1 MSFPRSLSLA
11 TLALALAACASSTPV
26 ENRPVPGTSPARADA
41 NGLTP
46 VNAPPR
52 AIADPSIR
60 VGLVTDVDEA
70 KFPRV
75 DGGYAVLWEGGVS
88 SIRRGV
94 TIVPPLAGQPT
105 RWAVRVATFSTRE
118 NAETEAERVRGL
130 VNAPVL
136 VSGDPAGMWRVFVG
150 DFESAEAGNPLRDEL
165 LLKDY
170 TPPIWVVRKPS
181 AAEFAPQLQLVDDEG
196 NRHTL
201 SGRTITLMPM
211 TAETIE
217 INGLR
222 YRGAAVLYVN
232 DRGLLNVINELNLDD
247 YTKGVVPGEMGPT
260 IYDELEAQKAQAV
273 AARTYAVKRLG
284 EFRGEGY
291 DICPTPAC
299 QVYKGFSSEHALS
312 SQAVDA
318 TKGLVMTYEGEPIDA
333 LFSATCGGYTSDVET
348 MFPGRSDPYLRRASC
363 IELETVTLMG
373 RRNSR
378 AMTEMEKDAAL
389 FSAVAGLRETSS
401 WSARD
406 VAAAVNAAN
415 AILGLE
421 RSAAAPA
428 SSRRRDVL
436 RYLSAAWG
444 LDRHGEVLTLPE
456 DRTYFFPAT
465 GSEGE
470 LSKAAAFLVKYGVLP
485 AQDLDSLDLDAAMP
499 KSELYALLWS
509 WLAEGGAVREAAG
522 RIAALT
528 PFAMELKLAGGARRT
543 VALSEGVL
551 VMRRLQ
557 DRYHQEEAVPVM
569 VSDRARAITTND
581 GRTVALIVEA
591 NYDGAA
597 YDRTS
602 SYSNWTRS
610 YRAPELVANIAKR
623 APIKE
628 LRGLRPVETD
638 ESHRVAVME
647 IEAEGG
653 RKFNLEGLQI
663 RFAMELPD
671 NLFTFM
677 KTKDRDGVDRYT
689 FFGKG
694 WGHGTGMCQVGAYG
708 MAMRGETFDAILK
721 NYYTGIEIVPF
732 TR

>member
-1 MSFPRSLSLA
+1 MSFPRSFLLA
-11 TLALALAACASSTPV
+11 ILALALAACASSAPAD
-26 ENRPVPGTSPARADA
+26 RSPVPGPAPVRPDA

-46 VNAPPR
+46 VTAPPR
-52 AIADPSIR
+52 AITEPSIR
-60 VGLVTDVDEA
+60 VGLLTDVDEA
-70 KFPRV
+70 AFPRV
-75 DGGYAVLWEGGVS
+75 EGGYAVLWEGGVS

-94 TIVPPLAGQPT
+94 TIVPPLSGQPT

-165 LLKDY
+165 LLKGY
-170 TPPIWVVRKPS
+170 APPIWVVRKPAS
-181 AAEFAPQLQLVDDEG
+181 AEFAPQLQLIDDEG

-201 SGRTITLMPM
+201 SGRTLTLMPA

-217 INGLR
+217 IGGLP
-222 YRGAAVLYVN
+222 YRGTAVLYVN

-247 YTKGVVPGEMGPT
+247 YTKGVVPGELGPA

-299 QVYKGFSSEHALS
+299 QVYKGFSSEHPLS

-318 TKGLVMTYEGEPIDA
+318 TRGLVMTYQGEPIDA

-363 IELETVTLMG
+363 IELETVTLRG
-373 RRNSR
+373 RRDSR
-378 AMTEMEKDAAL
+378 AMTEMERDAAL
-389 FSAVAGLRETSS
+389 FTAVTGLRETSS
-401 WSARD
+401 WSAGD
-406 VAAAVNAAN
+406 VVSAVNAAN
-415 AILGLE
+415 GIIGLE

-436 RYLSAAWG
+436 RYLSAVWG
-444 LDRHGEVLTLPE
+444 FERHGEVLTLPQ
-456 DRTYFFPAT
+456 DRTYFFPET
-465 GSEGE
+465 GAEGE

-485 AQDLDSLDLDAAMP
+485 AQDLDALDLDAAMP

-509 WLAEGGAVREAAG
+509 WLSETGAVREAAG
-522 RIAALT
+522 RIVALT
-528 PFAMELKLAGGARRT
+528 PFAMELKLAGGARRS
-543 VALSEGVL
+543 VPLSEGVL

-557 DRYHQEEAVPVM
+557 DRYHQEESVPVM
-569 VSDRARAITTND
+569 VSDRARAITAND
-581 GRTVALIVEA
+581 GRTVAVVVEA

-623 APIKE
+623 APIRE

-671 NLFTFM
+671 NLFTFIR
-677 KTKDRDGVDRYT
+677 TKDRDGVDRYT

-708 MAMRGETFDAILK
+708 MAMRGETFDTILK